1 MIITVDERIR
11 DEKLRCDII
20 NREASKLSALL
31 LGKTNKYEYVR
42 AEKTLPL
49 DQSRIIEKAKFIYP
63 PVEKACKKQSKVVN
77 NHRDK

>member
-11 DEKLRCDII
+11 DEKLRYDI
-20 NREASKLSALL
+20 NREASKLPALL
-31 LGKTNKYEYVR
+31 LGKINKYEYVR

>member
-11 DEKLRCDII
+11 DEKLRYDI

-31 LGKTNKYEYVR
+31 LGKINKYEYVR

>member
-11 DEKLRCDII
+11 DEKLRYDI

-31 LGKTNKYEYVR
+31 LGKINKYEYVR

-49 DQSRIIEKAKFIYP
+49 DQSRIIEKAKFIYL

>member
-11 DEKLRCDII
+11 DEKLRYDI

-31 LGKTNKYEYVR
+31 LGKINKYEYVR

-63 PVEKACKKQSKVVN
+63 PVEKPCKKQSKVVN

>member
-11 DEKLRCDII
+11 DEKLRCDI
-20 NREASKLSALL
+20 NGEASKLSALL
-31 LGKTNKYEYVR
+31 LGKINKYEYVR

>member
-11 DEKLRCDII
+11 DEKLRCDI

-31 LGKTNKYEYVR
+31 LGKINKYEYVR

-77 NHRDK
+77 NHKDK